1 METLCQHLS
10 LSCIM
15 AVPDKWISVRD
26 SFVERFLWNS
36 GTILNYPSLC
46 FECMVFFDITIT
58 NIRTRLENKHFKKQ
72 KKPLVFLANKGEGET
87 AGQNRY

>member
-10 LSCIM
+10 LSCII

-26 SFVERFLWNS
+26 SFLERFLWNS
-36 GTILNYPSLC
+36 GTILNCCPSLRL
-46 FECMVFFDITIT
+46 ECMVVFDIAIT

-72 KKPLVFLANKGEGET
+72 KNLAIFG
-87 AGQNRY
+87 